1 MDWVQVGL
9 GILAGV
15 IYSVV
20 GWLRNKVN
28 YRGDLPSEEEVAR
41 RIEWV
46 KRKGLDSGVFM
57 TLIEDLGLM
66 LEEIRASKI
75 YFNKREFLVTVAQ
88 GLVIGLL
95 MGGLGLPLDL
105 SVSLATQLGLLTLV
119 RKIIGLIK
127 L

>member
-15 IYSVV
+15 VYSLV
-20 GWLRNKVN
+20 GWLRNKLRYEDDVPDPEKVADSIIHL
-28 YRGDLPSEEEVAR
+28 REEPEKAKLMAEAIVMDL
-41 RIEWV
+41 
-46 KRKGLDSGVFM
+46 
-57 TLIEDLGLM
+57 
-66 LEEIRASKI
+66 LEEAWEIKAK
-75 YFNKREFLVTVAQ
+75 FNLREFLTTVAQ
-88 GLVIGLL
+88 GLVIGIF
-95 MGGLGLPLDL
+95 MGGLGLPLDV